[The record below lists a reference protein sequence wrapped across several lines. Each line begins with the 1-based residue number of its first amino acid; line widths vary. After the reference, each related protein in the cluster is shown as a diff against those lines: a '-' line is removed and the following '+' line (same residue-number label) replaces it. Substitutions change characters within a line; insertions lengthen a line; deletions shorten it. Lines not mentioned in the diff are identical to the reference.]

1 MLKRMSSWNS
11 YLNDCNELGGLP
23 GQTYA
28 IFLAAVFLLVQATP
42 RDSFA
47 QRQAGCD
54 SVEHAWH
61 SYFRADFDKA
71 LALVADCEEPE
82 ALELRV
88 FVALKRQNQALAEK
102 LLCKLLKSNP
112 DYQPDPTALPAV
124 DFLGRVEELRR
135 ECFPKDALII
145 QPETN
150 ILGWMQWNGGYGRIF
165 GDDESR
171 EADLKRRYFP
181 HLAHLR
187 LGFGKA
193 EVELRSI
200 DIKNDKDVLKDQLLV
215 LAFKLQLVSE
225 GLWHRRM
232 PALSAHF
239 RTTVADVF
247 NWNTDL
253 VEAMRYRRSLEQ
265 LRIIA
270 DKNFKNFQLHA
281 GADFNFS
288 VTNCVYP
295 DTALS
300 SEIYCQEDM
309 LGYRK
314 ITNSWAPYAQAQWR
328 AGSWTMFTVA
338 WHSVPFYLFT
348 NGQNSQTEKDRSYF
362 SSLDMGTRIF
372 PVRWLAIDLLAN
384 ILLDPIEISSLT
396 DPKIDSQNDWRFKV
410 GVTMG
415 FSASKFIPQ
424 PQIF

>member
-1 MLKRMSSWNS
+1 MLKRMKSESLRLNS
-11 YLNDCNELGGLP
+11 DTDAGRLLRRAC
-23 GQTYA
+23 
-28 IFLAAVFLLVQATP
+28 FLYQAALLFLLLGTL

-47 QRQAGCD
+47 QRQVGCD
-54 SVEHAWH
+54 SLDDAWY
-61 SYFRADFDKA
+61 SFYRANFSKA
-71 LALVADCEEPE
+71 LSLIADCDEPR

-88 FVALKRQNQALAEK
+88 FVALKRRNQALAEE

-112 DYQPDPTALPAV
+112 NYRPDPTALPTV
-124 DFLGRVEELRR
+124 DFWGWVEKSRR

-171 EADLKRRYFP
+171 ETDLKRRYFP

-200 DIKNDKDVLKDQLLV
+200 DIKNDVDVLKDQLLV

-300 SEIYCQEDM
+300 SEIYCQEGM

-328 AGSWTMFTVA
+328 AGSWTLFTVA

-348 NGQNSQTEKDRSYF
+348 NDQNSQTEKDRSYF

-384 ILLDPIEISSLT
+384 ILLDHIEISSLT
-396 DPKIDSQNDWRFKV
+396 DPKIDSQNDWRFKM
-410 GVTMG
+410 GVTIG